1 MNLAAY
7 LAPPQPTWSVL
18 LRDWSLDPLF
28 VVTVV
33 TGVAYAMGV
42 RRLAARGRR
51 WPRARSAT
59 FAGGLVL
66 IVVATESGLAQ
77 YDRTL
82 FSLHVVQ
89 HMLLGMVAPLL
100 LVLGAPIT
108 LALQACRRPT
118 QRRLLRTLH
127 SRPFRILT
135 HPAVVW
141 VLFGGTL
148 VALYFT
154 GLYEL
159 SLRNDAVHALVH
171 VHFVVV
177 GFLFMGYVLG
187 IDSFA
192 SGFGY
197 GARLLYVLVLLPFHA
212 FIGVALLGSDQV
224 LASAWYSQVVRS
236 WGASSLDDQR
246 LGAGILWGAG
256 ELVGVAAL
264 AIVLYQWMRHE
275 EREGARLDR
284 RLDAEQ
290 ANHADRAARGG
301 PLVVPH

>member
-1 MNLAAY
+1 
-7 LAPPQPTWSVL
+7 
-18 LRDWSLDPLF
+18 
-28 VVTVV
+28 
-33 TGVAYAMGV
+33 
-42 RRLAARGRR
+42 
-51 WPRARSAT
+51 
-59 FAGGLVL
+59 
-66 IVVATESGLAQ
+66 
-77 YDRTL
+77 
-82 FSLHVVQ
+82 
-89 HMLLGMVAPLL
+89 MVAPLL
-100 LVLGAPIT
+100 LVLGAPVT
-108 LALQACRRPT
+108 LALQACHRPT

-127 SRPFRILT
+127 SRPLRILT

-159 SLRNDAVHALVH
+159 SLRNEAVHALVH

-177 GFLFMGYVLG
+177 GFLFMGYVVG

-192 SGFGY
+192 FGFGY

-224 LASAWYSQVVRS
+224 LASGWYSQVVRT
-236 WGASSLDDQR
+236 WGASALDDQR

-256 ELVGVAAL
+256 ELVGVVAL

-290 ANHADRAARGG
+290 AKQADQAARGR

>member
-1 MNLAAY
+1 VSLAAY
-7 LAPPQPTWSVL
+7 LAPPRPTWSAL
-18 LRDWSLDPLF
+18 LGEWSLDPLF
-28 VVTVV
+28 VLTVAA
-33 TGVAYAMGV
+33 GVLYALGV
-42 RRLAARGRR
+42 RRLSERGRR
-51 WPRARSAT
+51 WSPARAASFAT
-59 FAGGLVL
+59 GLVL
-66 IVVATESGLAQ
+66 VLLATQSGLAQ

-89 HMLLGMVAPLL
+89 HMLLGMVAPLF
-100 LVLGAPIT
+100 LVLGAPVT
-108 LALQACRRPT
+108 LALQASRRPA
-118 QRRLLRTLH
+118 QQRLLRVLH
-127 SRPFRILT
+127 SRPVLVVT

-171 VHFVVV
+171 AHFVVV
-177 GFLFMGYVLG
+177 GFLFMGYVVG
-187 IDSFA
+187 IDSLA
-192 SGFGY
+192 QGFGY

-212 FIGVALLGSDQV
+212 FVGVALLGSDRV
-224 LASAWYSQVVRS
+224 LASGWYSQVVRS
-236 WGASSLDDQR
+236 WGSSPLDDQR

-256 ELVGVAAL
+256 ELLGAIAL

-284 RLDAEQ
+284 RLDAE
-290 ANHADRAARGG
+290 RVG
-301 PLVVPH
+301 VPH

>member
-1 MNLAAY
+1 VSLAAY
-7 LAPPQPTWSVL
+7 LAPPRPTWSVFL
-18 LRDWSLDPLF
+18 GDWSLDPLF

-33 TGVAYAMGV
+33 AGVVYAMGV
-42 RRLAARGRR
+42 RRLHERGRR
-51 WPRARSAT
+51 WPPARSAA
-59 FAGGLVL
+59 FAGGLFL
-66 IVVATESGLAQ
+66 IALATQSGLAQ

-100 LVLGAPIT
+100 LVLGAPVT
-108 LALQACRRPT
+108 LALQACHRPA

-127 SRPFRILT
+127 SRPLTLLT

-171 VHFVVV
+171 AHFVVV
-177 GFLFMGYVLG
+177 GFLFMGYVVG

-192 SGFGY
+192 HGFGY

-212 FIGVALLGSDQV
+212 FIGVALLGSDRV
-224 LASAWYSQVVRS
+224 LASDWYSQVVRARCRDPVGS
-236 WGASSLDDQR
+236 RRARRRGRAGDRPLPVDAPR
-246 LGAGILWGAG
+246 GAGRSTPRPAPRRRTGCRAP
-256 ELVGVAAL
+256 
-264 AIVLYQWMRHE
+264 
-275 EREGARLDR
+275 LDSR
-284 RLDAEQ
+284 TWSFGSAS
-290 ANHADRAARGG
+290 
-301 PLVVPH
+301 

>member
-1 MNLAAY
+1 MSLAAY
-7 LAPPQPTWSVL
+7 LAPPRPTWSAL
-18 LRDWSLDPLF
+18 LGDWSLDPLF
-28 VVTVV
+28 VLTVAAAV
-33 TGVAYAMGV
+33 LYALGV
-42 RRLAARGRR
+42 RRLSERGRR
-51 WPRARSAT
+51 WPPARSAS
-59 FAGGLVL
+59 FATGLVL
-66 IVVATESGLAQ
+66 VLLATQSGLAQ

-89 HMLLGMVAPLL
+89 HMLLGMVAPLF
-100 LVLGAPIT
+100 LVLGAPVT
-108 LALQACRRPT
+108 LALQAFRRPA
-118 QRRLLRTLH
+118 QQRLLRVLH
-127 SRPFRILT
+127 SRPLLIVT

-171 VHFVVV
+171 AHFVIV
-177 GFLFMGYVLG
+177 GFLFMGYVVG
-187 IDSFA
+187 IDSLA
-192 SGFGY
+192 QGFGY

-212 FIGVALLGSDQV
+212 FVGVALLGSDHV
-224 LASAWYSQVVRS
+224 IASGWYSQVVRS
-236 WGASSLDDQR
+236 WGPASLDDQR

-256 ELVGVAAL
+256 ELLGAVAL
-264 AIVLYQWMRHE
+264 GIVLYQWMRHE

-290 ANHADRAARGG
+290 VGVSH
-301 PLVVPH
+301 

>member
-1 MNLAAY
+1 VSLAVY
-7 LAPPQPTWSVL
+7 LAPPRPTWSVL
-18 LRDWSLDPLF
+18 LGDWSLDPLF

-33 TGVAYAMGV
+33 AGVFYAIGV
-42 RRLAARGRR
+42 RRLAERGRR
-51 WPRARSAT
+51 WPTARSAA

-66 IVVATESGLAQ
+66 ILVATQSGLAQ

-100 LVLGAPIT
+100 LVLGAPVT
-108 LALQACRRPT
+108 LALQACRRPA
-118 QRRLLRTLH
+118 QQRLLRALH
-127 SRPFRILT
+127 SRPLTIIT

-141 VLFGGTL
+141 VLFAGTL
-148 VALYFT
+148 VVLYFT

-159 SLRNDAVHALVH
+159 SLRNDVVHALVH
-171 VHFVVV
+171 AHFVIV
-177 GFLFMGYVLG
+177 GFLFMGYVVG

-192 SGFGY
+192 LGFGY

-212 FIGVALLGSDQV
+212 FVGVALLGSDRV
-224 LASAWYSQVVRS
+224 IASGWYSQVVRS
-236 WGASSLDDQR
+236 WGPASLDDQR

-256 ELVGVAAL
+256 ELLGAVAL

-284 RLDAEQ
+284 RLDAE
-290 ANHADRAARGG
+290 RVG
-301 PLVVPH
+301 VPH

>member
-1 MNLAAY
+1 MAGDGR
-7 LAPPQPTWSVL
+7 PRSP
-18 LRDWSLDPLF
+18 
-28 VVTVV
+28 
-33 TGVAYAMGV
+33 VA
-42 RRLAARGRR
+42 
-51 WPRARSAT
+51 SS
-59 FAGGLVL
+59 L
-66 IVVATESGLAQ
+66 IVVATQSGLAQ

-100 LVLGAPIT
+100 LVLGAPGHAGAPG
-108 LALQACRRPT
+108 LPSPGAAAAPPRAAQPAV
-118 QRRLLRTLH
+118 H
-127 SRPFRILT
+127 GSLT

-148 VALYFT
+148 VVLYFT

-171 VHFVVV
+171 AHFVVV
-177 GFLFMGYVLG
+177 GFLFMGYVVG

-192 SGFGY
+192 FGFGY

-212 FIGVALLGSDQV
+212 FIGVALLGSDHV
-224 LASAWYSQVVRS
+224 LASGWYSQVVRS
-236 WGASSLDDQR
+236 WGASRARRPATRRRESC
-246 LGAGILWGAG
+246 GAPASWSAS
-256 ELVGVAAL
+256 VAL

-290 ANHADRAARGG
+290 ASQTRVA
-301 PLVVPH
+301 VVPH